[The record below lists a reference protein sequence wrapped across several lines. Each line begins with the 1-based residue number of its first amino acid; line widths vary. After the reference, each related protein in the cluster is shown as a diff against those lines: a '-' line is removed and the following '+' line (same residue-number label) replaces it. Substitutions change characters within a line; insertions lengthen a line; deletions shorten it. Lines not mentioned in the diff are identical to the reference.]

1 MQFNRVTLKIM
12 EKIKGKNRY
21 FQEAATPLFPA
32 GITPGDD
39 HFLHTKNVIISGDFF
54 PSSEVAFKKNL
65 LERKANLQP
74 HMTTETEIL
83 ICGKYPDWM
92 LVEKARLYG
101 VKIIFVDKAGELFG
115 RMATN
120 LNKTTPVSL
129 YEEPLGI

>member
-1 MQFNRVTLKIM
+1 MQFNRRTLKIM
-12 EKIKGKNRY
+12 EKVKGKSRY
-21 FQEAATPLFPA
+21 FQEAATPLFPT
-32 GITPGDD
+32 GTPQEND
-39 HFLHTKNVIISGDFF
+39 HFLHNKNVIISGDFF
-54 PSSEVAFKKNL
+54 PTSEVEFKKNL
-65 LERKANLQP
+65 LDRKANLQP
-74 HMTTETEIL
+74 HMTPETEIL

-92 LVEKARLYG
+92 LVEKAGLYG